1 MSGKFWETFGEK
13 RGDLDGNDTDGIYQP
28 WHTPGQHG
36 QAPTKLALV
45 PARHVSP
52 ERWRIPYFQTIL
64 QRFNRDTGQ
73 LSLICPASGY
83 IVFIEGRGLAEL
95 DELIDQRRAVSVH
108 MFDDAIHHPVGNAA
122 AIVTN
127 IIVEEQKPF

>member
-1 MSGKFWETFGEK
+1 M
-13 RGDLDGNDTDGIYQP
+13 
-28 WHTPGQHG
+28 
-36 QAPTKLALV
+36 

-108 MFDDAIHHPVGNAA
+108 MFDEAIHHPVGNDA